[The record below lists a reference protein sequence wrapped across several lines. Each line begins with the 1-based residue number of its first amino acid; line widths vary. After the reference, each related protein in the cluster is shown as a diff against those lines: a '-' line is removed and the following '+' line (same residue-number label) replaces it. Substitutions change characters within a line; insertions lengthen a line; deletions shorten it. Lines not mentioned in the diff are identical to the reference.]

1 MIGFKRFNRR
11 CFVVVIHWSV
21 PPLSV
26 SFSAA
31 ASNTSA
37 AQDQQE
43 YTARYNGYVER
54 YEKAKERYDELSAEC
69 EAKKAK
75 GRAIERFLADFAE
88 RDEPITEFDD
98 CLWLT
103 AIDRVIVRN
112 DGVLVFRFN
121 YGGEIKGRKAMR
133 KISGCQ
139 LRHPFFLC
147 YN

>member
-1 MIGFKRFNRR
+1 MNELVSELA
-11 CFVVVIHWSV
+11 VVTELTRKCVEE
-21 PPLSV
+21 
-26 SFSAA
+26 
-31 ASNTSA
+31 NTSA

-54 YEKAKERYDELSAEC
+54 YEKAKGRFDELSAEC

-103 AIDRVIVRN
+103 AIDRVTVRN

-121 YGGEIKGRKAMR
+121 YGGELEG
-133 KISGCQ
+133 
-139 LRHPFFLC
+139 
-147 YN
+147 